1 MGKIKSATDTF
12 LEILGIYLVLLVAAG
27 LAFAYFEAKPVLD
40 SLWWA
45 CVTATTVGYGDISP
59 VTLLGRIIAIGLMH
73 LVPFVIAPLLVVR
86 LTSKLID
93 NEHEFS
99 HEEQE
104 AIKGEV
110 QLVGKR
116 IKRLELKG
124 LSYAARKAM
133 LRRI

>member
-1 MGKIKSATDTF
+1 MNKLKSATDTF
-12 LEILGIYLVLLVAAG
+12 IEIFVIYIVLLIAAG
-27 LAFAYFEAKPVLD
+27 LAFSFLEAKPILD

-59 VTLLGRIIAIGLMH
+59 VTFFGRVIAIGLMH

-99 HEEQE
+99 HAEQE
-104 AIKGEV
+104 ELKTEV
-110 QLVGKR
+110 KKVDKKLELMYLKTLSR
-116 IKRLELKG
+116 PSRKRL
-124 LSYAARKAM
+124 SRK
-133 LRRI
+133 

>member
-1 MGKIKSATDTF
+1 MVTKIKNATDTF
-12 LEILGIYLVLLVAAG
+12 LEILGIYVVLLTLAG
-27 LAFAYFEAKPVLD
+27 LAFAYIEDKPVLD

-59 VTLLGRIIAIGLMH
+59 VTFFGRTVAVLLMH

-99 HEEQE
+99 HAEQE
-104 AIKGEV
+104 
-110 QLVGKR
+110 
-116 IKRLELKG
+116 ELKSEIS
-124 LSYAARKAM
+124 LARKEIAE
-133 LRRI
+133 LKDLLKK